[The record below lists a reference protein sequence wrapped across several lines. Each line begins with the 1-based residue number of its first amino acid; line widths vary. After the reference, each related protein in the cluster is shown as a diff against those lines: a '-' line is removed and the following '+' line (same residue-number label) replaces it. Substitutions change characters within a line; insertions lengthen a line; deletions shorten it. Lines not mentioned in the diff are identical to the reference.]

1 VERGKGGKRD
11 PQILESCI
19 GEIERLDD
27 KLISILTRRQ
37 AVSAEI
43 GKLRR
48 EFGIDTLD
56 QATEQAMLN
65 RLASKG
71 HDDLSAETI
80 RTIFSEIISAARSV
94 QKIPVVAFLG
104 PKATF
109 SHEAAMGFFGHSSQY
124 RASESIE
131 QVFSLV
137 EEDLC
142 QYGVVPV
149 ENSYE
154 GSVRNTLDLFYQYD
168 LKISAERF
176 SRIRQHLLSKAS
188 HLNEIERLYSHPMA
202 IAQCRV
208 WLNTHLPTTPVEEVA
223 STALAA
229 KMASNDPTACA
240 IGCRLAGENFNLN
253 ILEQNIEDIPDNY
266 TRFLVIGKQI
276 SGPTGK
282 DKTSLLFLLN
292 HRPGALH
299 KALGALAHR
308 NINLTQIESR
318 PMKTRNWEYLFFVD
332 VEGHEQEDRVD
343 NALMEMEEHCVF
355 LKRLG
360 SYPSGI
366 NLVIEP

>member
-1 VERGKGGKRD
+1 MECGKDSNGD
-11 PQILESCI
+11 QEILENCL
-19 GEIERLDD
+19 GEIEQIDG
-27 KLISILTRRQ
+27 KLISLLTKRQ
-37 AVSAEI
+37 AVSSEI
-43 GKLRR
+43 GKLQR
-48 EFGIDTLD
+48 ELGIETLD
-56 QATEQAMLN
+56 PATEQAMLH

-71 HDDLSAETI
+71 CDELGAEAI
-80 RTIFSEIISAARSV
+80 RTIFSEIMSAARSV
-94 QKIPVVAFLG
+94 QKMPVVAFLG
-104 PKATF
+104 PEATF
-109 SHEAAMGFFGHSSQY
+109 SHEAAMSFFGHSSIY
-124 RASESIE
+124 RAAESIE

-142 QYGVVPV
+142 LYGVVPV

-176 SRIRQHLLSKAS
+176 SRIRQHLLSKVS
-188 HLNEIERLYSHPMA
+188 HIEKIERLYSHPMA
-202 IAQCRV
+202 IAQCRM
-208 WLNTHLPTTPVEEVA
+208 WLNTHMATTPVDEVA

-240 IGCRLAGENFNLN
+240 IGCRLAGETFDLN
-253 ILEQNIEDIPDNY
+253 ILEQNIEDIPGNY

-299 KALGALAHR
+299 KALGTLARR

-318 PMKTRNWEYLFFVD
+318 PIKTRNWEYLFFVD
-332 VEGHEQEDRVD
+332 VEGHEEEEQVS

-360 SYPSGI
+360 SYPSGNESI
-366 NLVIEP
+366 D

>member
-1 VERGKGGKRD
+1 VERGQGSKKDRD
-11 PQILESCI
+11 ILESCI
-19 GEIERLDD
+19 GEIEQIDG
-27 KLISILTRRQ
+27 KIISLLTKRQ
-37 AVSAEI
+37 AVSGEI
-43 GKLRR
+43 GKLQR
-48 EFGIDTLD
+48 ELGMETLD
-56 QATEQAMLN
+56 PAAEQAMLH
-65 RLASKG
+65 RLCSKDHG
-71 HDDLSAETI
+71 ELSAEAI
-80 RTIFSEIISAARSV
+80 RTIFSEILSAARSV
-94 QKIPVVAFLG
+94 QKTPVVAFLG
-104 PKATF
+104 PEATF
-109 SHEAAMGFFGHSSQY
+109 SHEAALSFFGHSSTY

-137 EEDLC
+137 EGDLC

-176 SRIRQHLLSKAS
+176 SRIRQHLMSKAS
-188 HLNEIERLYSHPMA
+188 DINKIERLYSHPMA

-208 WLNTHLPTTPVEEVA
+208 WLNTHMATTPSEEVA

-240 IGCRLAGENFNLN
+240 IGGRLAGETFNLN
-253 ILEQNIEDIPDNY
+253 ILEQNIEDIPENY

-299 KALGALAHR
+299 KALGALARR

-318 PMKTRNWEYLFFVD
+318 PIKTRNWEYLFFVD
-332 VEGHEQEDRVD
+332 VDGHEQEDPVSK
-343 NALMEMEEHCVF
+343 ALMEMEEHCVF

-360 SYPSGI
+360 SYPSG
-366 NLVIEP
+366 NESGG